1 MTITVSGGV
10 ISVEDCKKHE
20 GYPDPQYAPTRK
32 IRVEQTFALAEGM
45 VQSEAQAAIAVLGQ
59 NISVQVDALLA
70 RSKAKAAVL
79 EYEKAPAT
87 PAPTTT
93 LTDKEK
99 LALQAGVLDEKPK
112 RGPGRPAKKDEPKVE
127 EVKGP
132 AVQTDLEDFTIPAE
146 EPKAEAKLDDDELL
160 SAPATE
166 ITDQQLTDAVTDHN
180 KKHDGKARVGIRT
193 LIGTYNPDP
202 TKAFMLSQIKQE
214 HRQEFLTKLKD
225 VKAD

>member
-1 MTITVSGGV
+1 MILNITGGIV
-10 ISVEDCKKHE
+10 SVEDGVKKAE
-20 GYPDPQYAPTRK
+20 EFAPARK
-32 IRVEQTFALAEGM
+32 VRVELHFDVPEDGD
-45 VQSEAQAAIAVLGQ
+45 AQARVSQVAAMADAQVKSLLGQ
-59 NISVQVDALLA
+59 KTLLPQ
-70 RSKAKAAVL
+70 AAGLPKVT
-79 EYEKAPAT
+79 EVP
-87 PAPTTT
+87 

-99 LALQAGVLDEKPK
+99 LALQAGVLDEKHK
-112 RGPGRPAKKDEPKVE
+112 RGPGRPAKKDETTALP
-127 EVKGP
+127 P
-132 AVQTDLEDFTIPAE
+132 AQIKAPVQTDLEDFTIPAE
-146 EPKAEAKLDDDELL
+146 EPKAETKQDDDELL